1 MKNFLILLFGF
12 LVAALAMEIVLRILP
27 KDLTKLDYGLL
38 EDERI
43 YTFSRYVKFKP
54 NFTRV
59 WTGLGEPTVWHFN
72 NLGFRERAVFI
83 NKPQNI
89 YRIVVI
95 GDSIV

>member
-43 YTFSRYVKFKP
+43 
-54 NFTRV
+54 
-59 WTGLGEPTVWHFN
+59 
-72 NLGFRERAVFI
+72 
-83 NKPQNI
+83 
-89 YRIVVI
+89 
-95 GDSIV
+95 